1 VEYDTYLNS
10 SEPVQATSAPVWV
23 VPGILLVLTSMLA
36 VLGGVLGR
44 GDRSAVAPVRTSQDD
59 ALATDRA

>member
-1 VEYDTYLNS
+1 VS
-10 SEPVQATSAPVWV
+10 SAEPVQTASAPVWV

-44 GDRSAVAPVRTSQDD
+44 GARPGVARVRVSADD
-59 ALATDRA
+59 ERAHEES